1 MRRKC
6 VHNEYQ
12 HAQAHTSLQ
21 NATKGSDRMYMI
33 LVCTEEYF
41 SMLDDADKSSE
52 KRKIKNKLTKNGSLH
67 QINCIIW
74 FIKTLLSII

>member
-1 MRRKC
+1 MRNSDVLKTRRKC

-33 LVCTEEYF
+33 VGGTEGYF
-41 SMLDDADKSSE
+41 SALDGADKRSE
-52 KRKIKNKLTKNGSLH
+52 KRKIKNQSTKKGSFN
-67 QINCIIW
+67 QIN
-74 FIKTLLSII
+74 